1 MAALIQKAK
10 ECFDFVVIDTP
21 PMSVAPDVECIMEL
35 ADASLLV
42 VQQNMVQADVI
53 NHAITAL
60 QGAQSKM
67 LGCVVN
73 NVYGVTLSHGGGYGY
88 GYGYGRY
95 GKYGKYGGYGTAD
108 KMEK

>member
-10 ECFDFVVIDTP
+10 EQFDFVVIDTS

-42 VQQNMVQADVI
+42 VQQNVVQADVI
-53 NHAITAL
+53 NHAINVL
-60 QGAQSKM
+60 QGARSKL

-73 NVYGVTLSHGGGYGY
+73 NVHGGSLSHGGGYGY
-88 GYGYGRY
+88 GYGHY
-95 GKYGKYGGYGTAD
+95 GKYGNYGGYGTAE